1 MSHTYCAHF
10 VHVVFSTKERRDL
23 IPPNLEPRL
32 IPYLAG
38 TVKKLGLDFPRH
50 RRHREPSPHPD
61 APPPHRARGRGRPEI
76 KANSSRWLGERG
88 IQFEWQKGYGV
99 FSVSPS
105 MLPTVT
111 SYIEHQKEDHR
122 KRTFE
127 DEFLALLRKSGVSID
142 EADVFR

>member
-1 MSHTYCAHF
+1 MSHTYCAQF

-38 TVKKLGLDFPRH
+38 TIRKLGLDSLAIGGTANHLHILMRL
-50 RRHREPSPHPD
+50 
-61 APPPHRARGRGRPEI
+61 RPTMRVAEAVQKI

-105 MLPTVT
+105 LLPTVT
-111 SYIEHQKEDHR
+111 AYIEHQKEHR
-122 KRTFE
+122 RTRTFE
-127 DEFLALLRKSGVSID
+127 AEFLALLRKSGVQFD
-142 EADVFR
+142 EADALR

>member
-1 MSHTYCAHF
+1 MSHTYCAQF

-38 TVKKLGLDFPRH
+38 TIKKLGLDSLAIGGTANHLHILMLLRPTMRVA
-50 RRHREPSPHPD
+50 D
-61 APPPHRARGRGRPEI
+61 AVQKI

-105 MLPTVT
+105 MLPTVRA
-111 SYIEHQKEDHR
+111 YIEHQKEHHL

-127 DEFLALLRKSGVSID
+127 EEFLALLRKSGVSMD

>member
-1 MSHTYCAHF
+1 MSHTYCAQF
-10 VHVVFSTKERRDL
+10 VHLVFSTKDHRDL
-23 IPPNLEPRL
+23 IPANLEPRL

-38 TVKKLGLDFPRH
+38 NIKKLGLDSLAIGGAANH
-50 RRHREPSPHPD
+50 LHILMHL
-61 APPPHRARGRGRPEI
+61 RPTMRVTEAVQKI

-105 MLPTVT
+105 MVPKV
-111 SYIEHQKEDHR
+111 SAYIEHQKQHHC

>member
-1 MSHTYCAHF
+1 MSHAYCAQF

-38 TVKKLGLDFPRH
+38 TIKKLGLDSLAIGGTANYLH
-50 RRHREPSPHPD
+50 ILMLL
-61 APPPHRARGRGRPEI
+61 RPTMRVAEAVQKI
-76 KANSSRWLGERG
+76 KANSSRWLGEQG
-88 IQFEWQKGYGV
+88 IQFEWRKGYGV

-111 SYIEHQKEDHR
+111 AYIEHQKEHHR
-122 KRTFE
+122 ARTFE